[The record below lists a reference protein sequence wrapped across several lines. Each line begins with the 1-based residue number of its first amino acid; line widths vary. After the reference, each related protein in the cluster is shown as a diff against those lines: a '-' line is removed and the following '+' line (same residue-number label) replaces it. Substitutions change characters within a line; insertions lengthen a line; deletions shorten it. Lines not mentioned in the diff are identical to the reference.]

1 MVGTLT
7 VTYNKLHLLNTLH
20 QLHRTKNSRVCV
32 AMIHWHVALGRAEK
46 GGCNAPPAMLQ
57 KMARNAAMRNARDGC
72 WNLLSKRPT
81 TRFLH
86 TFLELGFAQQ
96 DYHFLFAETRTL
108 QVFVVG

>member
-20 QLHRTKNSRVCV
+20 QLHRTKYSRVCV

-46 GGCNAPPAMLQ
+46 GGCNAPPAM
-57 KMARNAAMRNARDGC
+57 RNARDGC

-86 TFLELGFAQQ
+86 TFLEFGFVQQ
-96 DYHFLFAETRTL
+96 DYRFLFAETRTL